1 MTEFR
6 PDDNAWTGG
15 LFLPYSK
22 HDSMTSWKQ
31 TEMEA
36 MLFEVW
42 DLRDETEK
50 VSSID
55 LRSIRALAETRE
67 SDHLTLIKNS
77 LF

>member
-1 MTEFR
+1 MT
-6 PDDNAWTGG
+6 
-15 LFLPYSK
+15 L
-22 HDSMTSWKQ
+22 WKQ

-50 VSSID
+50 MSSID

-77 LF
+77 L